1 MDNYQRLFNET
12 RPVKTDRITF
22 PNSDELKKMTESE
35 WMKNLKLAVNAYQE
49 KNYSIA
55 LKYIDYAI
63 QENSNHQHLYNV
75 RANIKEDSGNT
86 LDAINDYKKALY
98 ISGSDWYATYN
109 QIAINYLNRKEF
121 NKALIAF
128 DIAIELKTKL
138 GNDGINEN
146 VMPYI
151 LDGVVNRVDFE
162 KMFTN
167 RANVK
172 LSLQDFQGCADDCQK
187 AISANPEYS
196 NSYFIFGLLFLT
208 VEQHDNA
215 LKAFKFAESKGHS
228 QAKNI
233 INQYF

>member
-1 MDNYQRLFNET
+1 MR
-12 RPVKTDRITF
+12 
-22 PNSDELKKMTESE
+22 
-35 WMKNLKLAVNAYQE
+35 AVDAHRE

-55 LKYIDYAI
+55 IKYINNAI
-63 QENSNHQHLYNV
+63 QENSDHHHLYNV
-75 RANIKEDSGNT
+75 RANIQEDAGNA
-86 LDAINDYKKALY
+86 LAAINDYKKALY
-98 ISGSDWYATYN
+98 VSGSDWYASYN

-121 NKALIAF
+121 NRALIAF

-138 GNDGINEN
+138 ENDGINEN

-151 LDGVVNRVDFE
+151 VDGVVSRVDSE

-172 LSLQDFQGCADDCQK
+172 LSLQDFQGCVDDCQK
-187 AISANPEYS
+187 AVFANPEYS
-196 NSYFIFGLLFLT
+196 NSYFILGLLFMT
-208 VEQHDNA
+208 VGQQDDA
-215 LKAFKFAESKGHS
+215 LKAFKVADSKGHP